1 MNKVISL
8 LETLGQ
14 NAALQSL
21 DTAALQKVFNP
32 LDMDV
37 QVQQAILSRDH
48 VQLEA
53 LLQVRNKVICA
64 ICPAEEPP
72 QDVPENDD
80 ETEEKSSVAANF

>member
-37 QVQQAILSRDH
+37 QVQHAILTRDH

-53 LLQVRNKVICA
+53 LLQVRNKVVCA
-64 ICPAEEPP
+64 ICPPEEPP
-72 QDVPENDD
+72 HDVPDNDD
-80 ETEEKSSVAANF
+80 ETEEKSAVAASF